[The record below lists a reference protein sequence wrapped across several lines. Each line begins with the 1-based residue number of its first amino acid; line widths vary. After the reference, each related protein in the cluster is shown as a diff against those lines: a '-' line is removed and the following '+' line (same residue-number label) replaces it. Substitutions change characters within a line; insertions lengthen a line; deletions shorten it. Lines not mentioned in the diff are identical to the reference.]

1 MKQSFRWLE
10 VIFCH
15 ILNFATLYGTFV
27 VYQILKKK
35 KKIEK
40 IQEIAL
46 RFVFCDHQ
54 SPYKELRKKAGVS
67 TLYVDRLT
75 TPMCEVYKV
84 VNDIGLAYLKKYFTN
99 FTIKDSFYETRTAM
113 SLVLHKVRS
122 VRYGNTSFSYEG
134 ALLWNNLKN
143 AFKLN
148 KSAKEF
154 RCQILRWDGPAC

>member
-1 MKQSFRWLE
+1 
-10 VIFCH
+10 
-15 ILNFATLYGTFV
+15 
-27 VYQILKKK
+27 
-35 KKIEK
+35 
-40 IQEIAL
+40 
-46 RFVFCDHQ
+46 
-54 SPYKELRKKAGVS
+54 
-67 TLYVDRLT
+67 
-75 TPMCEVYKV
+75 MCEVYKV